1 MTVPEGTCWVFVEAI
16 SEDSDELDYAGRSLW
31 SKGCAGSA
39 VVLVGRAVGCLGME
53 EVPHSEMAGVLE
65 SSLAQGMT

>member
-1 MTVPEGTCWVFVEAI
+1 MAVPEGTCGVFVQAI
-16 SEDSDELDYAGRSLW
+16 SEDSDEFDYAGRSLW

-39 VVLVGRAVGCLGME
+39 VVLVGSLGME
-53 EVPHSEMAGVLE
+53 EVSEMAGVLE